1 MFFFRFVLASRR
13 CRTSVWLWPR
23 WPCDTLPPSS
33 PVRLR
38 PTGMA
43 ARRALV
49 ADATGSLPIAALPTS
64 TRPTTARAACTAA
77 LIAMPVVT
85 AISSGRASRIAG
97 FALRQFRQIAAGP
110 NRLSQ

>member
-13 CRTSVWLWPR
+13 CRTSVWLWPLTR
-23 WPCDTLPPSS
+23 RPCGTLPPSS
-33 PVRLR
+33 AVRLR

-64 TRPTTARAACTAA
+64 TRPTTARTACTAA
-77 LIAMPVVT
+77 VV
-85 AISSGRASRIAG
+85 AAFSLGRARCVAG
-97 FALRQFRQIAAGP
+97 FALRQFRQIATGP

>member
-23 WPCDTLPPSS
+23 WPCGTLPPSS

-43 ARRALV
+43 AGRALV

-64 TRPTTARAACTAA
+64 TLPTTARAACTAA
-77 LIAMPVVT
+77 VV
-85 AISSGRASRIAG
+85 AAFSLGRARCVAG